1 MKSTSSKSL
10 YLEKQTVS
18 SVESRIKALM
28 GANVKATHSKANAGA
43 GKCSSS
49 GNCMAYA

>member
-1 MKSTSSKSL
+1 MKLTSNKGL

-18 SVESRIKALM
+18 NVESRIKTL
-28 GANVKATHSKANAGA
+28 ANAKVEITHSKANAGA
-43 GKCSSS
+43 GRCSSS